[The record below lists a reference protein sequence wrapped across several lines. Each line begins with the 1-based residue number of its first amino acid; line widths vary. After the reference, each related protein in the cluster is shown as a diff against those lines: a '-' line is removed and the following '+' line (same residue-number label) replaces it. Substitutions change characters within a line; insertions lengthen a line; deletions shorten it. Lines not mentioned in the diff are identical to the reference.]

1 MVCIDIETDT
11 LEQSVLEEDKAII
24 MFSASWC
31 GPCKMIKIIYD
42 ELSNNNNNNNINFYI
57 VDIDDRD
64 TFAKKFNIRSVPTF
78 ITIKNKQIFNMSKG
92 ANIKSLENIINE
104 LK

>member
-42 ELSNNNNNNNINFYI
+42 ELSTSNNNINFYI

-64 TFAKKFNIRSVPTF
+64 IFTKKFNIRSVPTF

>member
-42 ELSNNNNNNNINFYI
+42 ELSNNNNINFYI

-64 TFAKKFNIRSVPTF
+64 TFAKKFNIRSVPIF